1 MSILTVVLMFAI
13 WTSVFPL
20 SKIALEVSPPLFLT
34 ASRMLLAGVLLLAY
48 TALRNRSAF
57 KVNGKQFF
65 VICLLGLS
73 QIYLTNALEAWSLQY
88 LTAAKTCFIYSLG
101 PFLTAFLSY
110 LHFGEKMNRRKWLG
124 LLVGF
129 SAILPVLGI
138 QKGAGELLSGIP
150 FLSWPE
156 LAMIGASA
164 CTVYGWILL
173 RLLLKDN
180 ETMSPVFVNGSSM
193 FIGGIFALVHSLFMD
208 TWPPIPVPAVA
219 YGGFA
224 QGILLMT
231 FISNILCYN
240 LYGLMLKRYTA
251 TFIAFLGFSSPIF
264 ASFISWFLIGEQPSA
279 IIFAATAVLAVGAWL
294 VHSAELKQG
303 YIIRKVASEGQN

>member
-193 FIGGIFALVHSLFMD
+193 FIGGIFALVHS
-208 TWPPIPVPAVA
+208 
-219 YGGFA
+219 
-224 QGILLMT
+224 
-231 FISNILCYN
+231 
-240 LYGLMLKRYTA
+240 
-251 TFIAFLGFSSPIF
+251 
-264 ASFISWFLIGEQPSA
+264 
-279 IIFAATAVLAVGAWL
+279 
-294 VHSAELKQG
+294 
-303 YIIRKVASEGQN
+303 